1 MFSYLLLTI
10 KIASSSYVHTV
21 SSVLDDAVEDMD
33 DAVGGEDVKLDDVG
47 GASAGCDGDGLGVP
61 VHGDLLAAQALEGC
75 AALGHV
81 LGLKKRKQT

>member
-1 MFSYLLLTI
+1 
-10 KIASSSYVHTV
+10 
-21 SSVLDDAVEDMD
+21 MD

-81 LGLKKRKQT
+81 LGLKKRKQTYVVNIKLRVLDEKDLNQVGLICVSSLS